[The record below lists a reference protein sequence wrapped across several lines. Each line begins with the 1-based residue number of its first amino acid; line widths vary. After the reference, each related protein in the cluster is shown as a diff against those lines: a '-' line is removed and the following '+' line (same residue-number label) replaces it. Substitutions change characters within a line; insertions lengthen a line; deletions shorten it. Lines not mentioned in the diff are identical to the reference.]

1 MKIIGLLISLA
12 AFHAGLFAQTKATE
26 TVTLSGRLV
35 GGQMAIGGE
44 TTGWM
49 LRYRD
54 EKGPRS
60 IEVAFSKA
68 LLERAHDGDNVRL
81 TGTIEERQYLERG
94 KVPTLVAATLEVLPS
109 Q

>member
-12 AFHAGLFAQTKATE
+12 AFHAGLFAQTKPPE

>member
-12 AFHAGLFAQTKATE
+12 AFHTVLFAQTKAPE
-26 TVTLSGRLV
+26 TVTLTGRLV

-60 IEVAFSKA
+60 VEVAFTKA

-81 TGTIEERQYLERG
+81 TGTIEDRQHVERG
-94 KVPTLVAATLEVLPS
+94 KVPTLVATTLEIVPS
-109 Q
+109 P